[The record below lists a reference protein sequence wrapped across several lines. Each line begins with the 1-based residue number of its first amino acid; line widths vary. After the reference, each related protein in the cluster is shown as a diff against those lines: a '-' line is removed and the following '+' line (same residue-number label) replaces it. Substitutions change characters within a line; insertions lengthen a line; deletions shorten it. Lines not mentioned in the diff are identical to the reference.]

1 MELRRQKAVNALQA
15 EVEPLI
21 YQYFDLIDQEII
33 LIEDT
38 VEVFI
43 KSATPSSL
51 ASHIPTLEVIQKN
64 DLPVYRNGL
73 EAYAATLADTL
84 NSWALQA
91 GSEVRISPSGGVDV
105 EKGLACVTLQQTD
118 EPFSFKT
125 DELSGG
131 LSEALVQLQN
141 TVKQSAGHLDYLRG
155 IFWFDNTRI
164 HFIKPY
170 TIEYWTRTAALND
183 AAETYA
189 SIAKARQATRR
200 SSFGR

>member
-1 MELRRQKAVNALQA
+1 
-15 EVEPLI
+15 
-21 YQYFDLIDQEII
+21 
-33 LIEDT
+33 
-38 VEVFI
+38 
-43 KSATPSSL
+43 
-51 ASHIPTLEVIQKN
+51 
-64 DLPVYRNGL
+64 
-73 EAYAATLADTL
+73 
-84 NSWALQA
+84 
-91 GSEVRISPSGGVDV
+91 
-105 EKGLACVTLQQTD
+105 LQQTD